1 MSLLMEQ
8 SFKTVQELNRYR
20 KELSRSMAA
29 AGDTAPVAS

>member
-20 KELSRSMAA
+20 KSLSREMTPAT
-29 AGDTAPVAS
+29 GTAPVAS

>member
-1 MSLLMEQ
+1 
-8 SFKTVQELNRYR
+8 VQELNRYR